1 MHKEF
6 SNEQQAEQAQFK
18 KILESLNASFDSKSN
33 FHQKLINFA
42 KGLGYPVKDDGICNG
57 FTWRWI
63 EAILTNQTSLFLERI
78 QIILEFPKASGID
91 QLEPLTKLDIK
102 AFLESLLLFQYAE
115 LSANILKKP
124 LSQENRK
131 EISTIASS
139 QAMEEAGGFKVS
151 QPIYYGNFDKVDFR
165 YLLTELQEKIKK
177 TDYIDPIPFLLTCI
191 SQSGAFHAISIV
203 YKPGGLWQFMDINRF
218 PNIPE
223 LEIDALIENLEQESF
238 NNFHAFTIQA
248 VLPMEEKK
256 GFAWDDMSFGKQI
269 TDQLTT
275 QNMKKLLYLAASK
288 GHLEVVKALLDG
300 GVDPNQAATNGIT
313 PLLIA
318 ASIGHLE
325 VVQALLAGGVDRNQA
340 ATNGITPL
348 LIAAS
353 IGHLEVVQAL
363 LDGGGDPNQAATN
376 GATPL
381 FLAASIGHLEVVKA
395 LLAGGVDRNQAATN
409 GATPLLTAAQNGHL
423 EVVQALLAGGVDP
436 NQAATDGITPLLTAA
451 QNGHLEVVKALL
463 AGGGD
468 PNQAATNGATPLLTA
483 ALNGHLEVV
492 KALLAGGVDPN
503 QAATDGITPLFL
515 AASKGHL
522 EVVKALLAGG
532 VDPNQAAT
540 DGITPLL
547 TAAQN
552 GHLEV
557 VKALLAGGVDPN
569 QAATNGDT
577 PLFLAAS
584 KGHIEVVK
592 ALLAGGVDPNP
603 VVTDG
608 ITPLLT
614 AAQNGHLKV
623 VLALLARK
631 TDLDNPRTNDAA
643 TPYLC
648 VAQNGYH
655 MVIKALLARKAA
667 ANNPDSDLIIMQL
680 LTHYLRLPPGSSS
693 AKPILDAIAR
703 LANDKSSN
711 FEESIGCIYTLHLQ
725 HRFIAAFIIKRFI
738 QFCLVLPFIYVVWKG
753 QLTKTNT
760 ECAIAEFKE
769 KYPLNP
775 NLAARNES
783 APSLF

>member
-1 MHKEF
+1 M
-6 SNEQQAEQAQFK
+6 
-18 KILESLNASFDSKSN
+18 
-33 FHQKLINFA
+33 
-42 KGLGYPVKDDGICNG
+42 
-57 FTWRWI
+57 
-63 EAILTNQTSLFLERI
+63 FLERI
-78 QIILEFPKASGID
+78 QIILEFPKASDID

-165 YLLTELQEKIKK
+165 YLLTKLQEKIKK
-177 TDYIDPIPFLLTCI
+177 TDYIDPIPFLLNCT
-191 SQSGAFHAISIV
+191 SQSGALHAISIV

-256 GFAWDDMSFGKQI
+256 GFAWDDMSFGQQKI
-269 TDQLTT
+269 IGQLTT
-275 QNMKKLLYLAASK
+275 QNMEKLLYLAAK
-288 GHLEVVKALLDG
+288 K
-300 GVDPNQAATNGIT
+300 
-313 PLLIA
+313 
-318 ASIGHLE
+318 
-325 VVQALLAGGVDRNQA
+325 
-340 ATNGITPL
+340 
-348 LIAAS
+348 
-353 IGHLEVVQAL
+353 
-363 LDGGGDPNQAATN
+363 
-376 GATPL
+376 
-381 FLAASIGHLEVVKA
+381 
-395 LLAGGVDRNQAATN
+395 
-409 GATPLLTAAQNGHL
+409 
-423 EVVQALLAGGVDP
+423 
-436 NQAATDGITPLLTAA
+436 
-451 QNGHLEVVKALL
+451 
-463 AGGGD
+463 
-468 PNQAATNGATPLLTA
+468 
-483 ALNGHLEVV
+483 
-492 KALLAGGVDPN
+492 
-503 QAATDGITPLFL
+503 
-515 AASKGHL
+515 
-522 EVVKALLAGG
+522 
-532 VDPNQAAT
+532 
-540 DGITPLL
+540 
-547 TAAQN
+547 

-667 ANNPDSDLIIMQL
+667 ANNPDSDLLIMQL
-680 LTHYLRLPPGSSS
+680 LTHYLRLPPTSSS

-769 KYPLNP
+769 KYPLNQ